1 MSLFGPEGKKQLK
14 LATRVSA
21 VGLEMVLAI
30 CVGYFG
36 GRWLDG
42 RFDTAPVLSY
52 IGLVVGL
59 LAGFK
64 SLWTIARR
72 TDLDTL

>member
-1 MSLFGPEGKKQLK
+1 MSLLGPEGKKQLK
-14 LATRVSA
+14 IATRVSA
-21 VGLEMVLAI
+21 VGLELVLAI
-30 CVGYFG
+30 CAGYFG

-52 IGLVVGL
+52 IGLALGL

-64 SLWTIARR
+64 ALWTIARR
-72 TDLDTL
+72 TDLDSL

>member
-1 MSLFGPEGKKQLK
+1 MSILGPEDRKQLK

-30 CVGYFG
+30 VVGYFG

-42 RFDTAPVLSY
+42 RFDTAPYLAY
-52 IGLVVGL
+52 VGL
-59 LAGFK
+59 AVGLIAGFK
-64 SLWTIARR
+64 ALVTVAKK
-72 TDLDTL
+72 TDLDSL